1 MKPKR
6 EFFNADQFPSDRK
19 GDLNLKILEAMQSFD
34 RKLGVSQELTI
45 KSFEKQLSRKT
56 AASALN
62 YLASEG
68 VTVEAARVLDLG
80 AGMGKLSVEAA
91 LRGGQ
96 LVAVEPGDGLGK
108 LIGERLAAENDGLHG
123 AVVQAAG
130 EDLPFHDGCFDLV
143 ISLQVLEHVT
153 DPYKVLQES
162 FRVVKP
168 GGFFY
173 LTCENYLSFWEPHY
187 QVAWFPL
194 MPKSLGSL
202 YLRLRGLSPEFLNA
216 SITYVTRPGVR
227 SMLRRC
233 GFISVRERKV
243 KSLIESPSL
252 IKVRRK
258 RLIVTVMSR
267 LISAEL
273 LTRIIL
279 AFEQTIALFRPGISE
294 LLQKPHSNRN

>member
-6 EFFNADQFPSDRK
+6 EFFSADQLTTDRK
-19 GDLNLKILEAMQSFD
+19 GDLNLKILEAMQNFD
-34 RKLGVSQELTI
+34 RKLGVRQELTL
-45 KSFEKQLSRKT
+45 KSFEKQLSRRT

-68 VTVEAARVLDLG
+68 VTIEGARVLDLG

-91 LRGGQ
+91 LRGAQ
-96 LVAVEPGDGLGK
+96 PVAVEPGDGLGE
-108 LIGERLAAENDGLHG
+108 IICERLAAEKDGLPG
-123 AVVQAAG
+123 AVVRAAG
-130 EDLPFHDGCFDLV
+130 ENLPFQEGCFDLV

-153 DPYKVLQES
+153 DPYEVLREA
-162 FRVVKP
+162 FRVLKP
-168 GGFFY
+168 GSFFY

-187 QVAWFPL
+187 EVAWLPL
-194 MPKSLGSL
+194 MPKPLGSL

-227 SMLRRC
+227 NMLRRC
-233 GFISVRERKV
+233 GFISMREHKI

-252 IKVRRK
+252 IKERWK
-258 RLIVTVMSR
+258 RLIATVMSR

-273 LTRIIL
+273 LTRMIL
-279 AFEQTIALFRPGISE
+279 ALEQTTTLFRPGIYE
-294 LLQKPHSNRN
+294 LLQKPHDRK

>member
-6 EFFNADQFPSDRK
+6 EFFSADKLSTDRK
-19 GDLNLKILEAMQSFD
+19 GDLNLKILEAMQNFD
-34 RKLGVSQELTI
+34 RKLGVRQELTM
-45 KSFEKQLSRKT
+45 KSFEKLLSRRT

-68 VTVEAARVLDLG
+68 VTIEGARVLDLG

-91 LRGGQ
+91 LRGAQ
-96 LVAVEPGDGLGK
+96 PVAVEPGDGF
-108 LIGERLAAENDGLHG
+108 GEIICEWLAAEKGGATG

-130 EDLPFHDGCFDLV
+130 EQLPFRDASFDLV

-153 DPYKVLQES
+153 DPYEVLQEA
-162 FRVVKP
+162 FRVLKP
-168 GGFFY
+168 GSFFY

-187 QVAWFPL
+187 EVAWLPL
-194 MPKSLGSL
+194 MPKPLGSL

-216 SITYVTRPGVR
+216 SITYVTRPGVKN
-227 SMLRRC
+227 MLRRC
-233 GFISVRERKV
+233 GFISMREQKI
-243 KSLIESPSL
+243 KSLIVSPSL
-252 IKVRRK
+252 IKARGK
-258 RLIVTVMSR
+258 RLIATVMSR

-279 AFEQTIALFRPGISE
+279 ALEETTTLFRPGIYE
-294 LLQKPHSNRN
+294 LLQKPHDRN